1 MASIIRLANGRKAVQ
16 YTVGDDKRPTIR
28 LGKCSMRNAGTV
40 KRHVEALV
48 AAQIQNSTPD
58 DETSKWVR
66 DIGDALAEKLAAHG
80 LIAPRAGSTTTLQGF
95 IGQYIDG
102 RGDVKATTRIA
113 ARVDAASLLSYF
125 GPERLMRTITI
136 GDVDQFAVW
145 LRQQGLAPATIG
157 RRLKR
162 Y

>member
-66 DIGDALAEKLAAHG
+66 TD
-80 LIAPRAGSTTTLQGF
+80 
-95 IGQYIDG
+95 
-102 RGDVKATTRIA
+102 
-113 ARVDAASLLSYF
+113 
-125 GPERLMRTITI
+125 
-136 GDVDQFAVW
+136 
-145 LRQQGLAPATIG
+145 
-157 RRLKR
+157 
-162 Y
+162 